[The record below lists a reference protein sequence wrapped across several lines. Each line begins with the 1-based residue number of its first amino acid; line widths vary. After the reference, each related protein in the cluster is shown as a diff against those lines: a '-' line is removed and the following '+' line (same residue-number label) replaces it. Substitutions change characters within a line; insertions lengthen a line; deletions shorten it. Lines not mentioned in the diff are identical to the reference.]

1 MHGLPSRSSRWL
13 LAAPVRLRPRF
24 AQATPDTLRP
34 DGLRMAAPRVARLRL
49 RGLRPPVRL
58 RFRFTQARPDTL
70 RPDGLRMAAPRVARL
85 RLRGLRPPVRLRF
98 RFTQARP
105 DTLRPDG
112 LRMAA
117 PRVARQGE
125 AWWACLD
132 SNQEPDRYERPAL
145 TIELQAPPQTAARF
159 EGGQRCRQRLQGD
172 RRSGNA
178 AASPPKRRRTRPP
191 CAIFRSPPR
200 SACRIHPGSAA
211 SAGRQSRQAAP
222 PAWGP

>member
-1 MHGLPSRSSRWL
+1 MLLCMGLFSIFWLGAKVHGLPSRSSRWL

-24 AQATPDTLRP
+24 AQAT
-34 DGLRMAAPRVARLRL
+34 
-49 RGLRPPVRL
+49 
-58 RFRFTQARPDTL
+58 PDTL

-211 SAGRQSRQAAP
+211 LGGRRFRQAAS
-222 PAWGP
+222 PASDP

>member
-24 AQATPDTLRP
+24 AQAT
-34 DGLRMAAPRVARLRL
+34 
-49 RGLRPPVRL
+49 
-58 RFRFTQARPDTL
+58 PDTL

-145 TIELQAPPQTAARF
+145 TIELQARAAS
-159 EGGQRCRQRLQGD
+159 
-172 RRSGNA
+172 RRPTRG
-178 AASPPKRRRTRPP
+178 AASPYNAVWQGAMGRRHLHRRGIVGWAKARLRAVPTMLAPMRMRNGGHAAGRVRVRRLCPP
-191 CAIFRSPPR
+191 YCY
-200 SACRIHPGSAA
+200 A
-211 SAGRQSRQAAP
+211 SASLCRARSKSDTMMVTLSAFQASPLTKA
-222 PAWGP
+222 AA